1 MSCARPL
8 GFGLLFGVAAAP
20 AFAQT
25 SVTLGAIEGYG
36 NLETAG
42 AVATIAGDT
51 NRNANV
57 ALQWRRSG
65 EPTFRAAQDLLRVD
79 ATHFAGSLF
88 GLAPGT
94 NYELRLTV
102 SDPDGV
108 GGTASA
114 TAAFATRADTLVEP
128 TLRTVYVAATGGND
142 GNDGLSPGQAVA
154 SVQRGANIAQAG
166 DVVSIAPGI
175 YREQVSLPRS
185 GTAAQPIVFRGQ
197 PGAVL
202 DGAERIAAGSSWE
215 ASQGLFRRADA
226 SPSWQVLAD
235 AKRLFRYD
243 SIAELQAL
251 AAGAPGGYCYSG
263 GFLYLK
269 LADGSSPAAH
279 AIDVARRE
287 SGFVAD
293 GRSHLRIEGMEI
305 RHYGSTEYGKG
316 IYLRQ
321 SNDVIVR
328 ANRIHDIGSAGIW
341 VKGGARHRI
350 EDNELY
356 DTSIPDWPWDQ
367 TKGSSAENNGVA
379 FTDDIGRGH
388 VVRRNRFEG
397 WFNGIGP
404 CGSSAPAGAVT
415 TEVDVYRNRF
425 RRHNDD
431 ALEPEGYCA
440 NVRLFENTIRDSHMA
455 FAVAPAAPGPTWIV
469 RNVAYDIGNTRTSQV
484 DDYVSSLLKINSGY
498 PEAVGPVLL
507 LHNTVQTTAPETD
520 AVYLLTPG
528 NSTFIRSRNNI
539 YAATR
544 TVLTKV
550 NAVALDWN
558 HDLLHTTST
567 TRFAHWM
574 GTNYA
579 TLAAFSAATNQEIDG
594 IAAAP
599 SLVAPAA
606 GDFRLRSDSAAR
618 DRGAV
623 LPGINDGYVG
633 TGPDLG
639 AFEFDPERIFADGFS
654 WPTGAP
660 PLP

>member
-1 MSCARPL
+1 MRRAVRL
-8 GFGLLFGVAAAP
+8 GLLLGVAATP

-25 SVTLGAIEGYG
+25 SVTLGAVEGYG

-42 AVATIAGDT
+42 AIATVAGDT
-51 NRNANV
+51 NRNARI

-65 EPTFRAAQDLLRVD
+65 DPTFRTAQDLVRID
-79 ATHFAGSLF
+79 ATRFVGSVF

-94 NYELRLTV
+94 NYELRLTA

-108 GGTASA
+108 GGAPSA
-114 TAAFATRADTLVEP
+114 TTTIATRADTLAEP
-128 TLRTVYVAATGGND
+128 SLRTLYVAPAPAGND
-142 GNDGLSPGQAVA
+142 ANSGLGPDQAVA
-154 SVQRGANIAQAG
+154 TVQRGANLAQAG

-185 GTAAQPIVFRGQ
+185 GTVTQPIVFRGQ
-197 PGAVL
+197 AGAIL
-202 DGAERIAAGSSWE
+202 DGAERIAAGSAWE
-215 ASQGLFRRADA
+215 ASQGLFRRAEA
-226 SPSWQVLAD
+226 TPSWQIVAD
-235 AKRLFRYD
+235 TNRLFRYD

-279 AIDVARRE
+279 DIHVARRE
-287 SGFVAD
+287 AGVVAD
-293 GRSHLRIEGMEI
+293 GRSHLRIEGLEI

-321 SNDVIVR
+321 SSDVIVR
-328 ANRIHDIGSAGIW
+328 ANRIHDIGAAGVWI
-341 VKGGARHRI
+341 KGGARHRI
-350 EDNELY
+350 EDNDLY
-356 DTSIPDWPWDQ
+356 DTSIPGWPWDQ
-367 TKGSSAENNGVA
+367 TKGSSAENNGVVL
-379 FTDDIGRGH
+379 TDDIGRGH
-388 VVRRNRFEG
+388 VIRRNRFDG

-404 CGSSAPAGAVT
+404 CGSVAPAGAFT
-415 TEVDVYRNRF
+415 SEVDVYRNRF
-425 RRHNDD
+425 RHHNDD

-440 NVRLFENTIRDSHMA
+440 NVRIFDNTIRDSHMA

-469 RNVAYDIGNTRTSQV
+469 RNVAYDIGNTRTSRI
-484 DDYVSSLLKINSGY
+484 DGYVSSLLKINSGY

-507 LHNTVQTTAPETD
+507 LHNTAQTTVPDTD

-528 NSTFIRSRNNI
+528 NSTFIRARNNI
-539 YAATR
+539 FAATR

-558 HDLLHTTST
+558 HDLLQTTSS
-567 TRFAHWM
+567 TRFANWM

-579 TLAAFSAATNQEIDG
+579 SLATFSAATNQEPDG
-594 IAAAP
+594 LVGAPNLVDAAG
-599 SLVAPAA
+599 
-606 GDFRLRSDSAAR
+606 GDFRLRSDSAAI
-618 DRGAV
+618 DRGEP

-633 TGPDLG
+633 TRPDLG
-639 AFEFDPERIFADGFS
+639 AFEFDPDRIFVDGFA

-660 PLP
+660 RLP